1 MIRTLRHRTKS
12 QRGSAMLVALLLAAG
27 LAVALTSY
35 LALTRSARNAAQRT
49 FHVRDALGLAE
60 AGLEEALD
68 SFHQMDAGS
77 TPATAWASWTRSGS
91 TATRTLTPFNRDGQA
106 IATVKI
112 FVNGYD
118 GSNSTPLAI
127 SQATLVPFD
136 GTPPVVRTLQV
147 ALIKQAFFLRALV
160 GRQGLNFSGQAS
172 ANSYNSNP
180 SGSPTGPWAAYTAA
194 AARNNTLVI
203 VAAGTMSLGS
213 QSTIGG
219 NVVVGTGVTPPPQSK
234 VTGTISTGFT
244 GSFPMP
250 TYPQAGSVSQSY
262 DLGTALP
269 ATLPLPGHLP
279 AADGRYYYFCHDT
292 TIANVTIAAN
302 KAVTVVGATTKLA
315 AGLALS
321 AGASL
326 SVYIDGAINAGNN
339 AISNTNWAGSLQIFT
354 TTVENCSIGGNGQ
367 LYACVYAPN
376 SALTCSG
383 GGSSGMLVG
392 SYVARTIASTGHMD
406 FHYDEALQQPTVGSP
421 WLVSGWFELSSA
433 ADRASLA
440 GLTSNFLR

>member
-1 MIRTLRHRTKS
+1 MTSMCFRSRR
-12 QRGSAMLVALLLAAG
+12 QRGSALLVALLLAAG
-27 LAVALTSY
+27 LAIGLASY
-35 LALTRSARNAAQRT
+35 LNLTRNSLNVAQRT
-49 FHVRDALGLAE
+49 FHRRDALGLAE

-68 SFHQMDAGS
+68 SYHQMDAGVS
-77 TPATAWASWTRSGS
+77 AATAWASWTRSGS
-91 TATRTLTPFNRDGQA
+91 NATRTLTPFNRDGRA
-106 IATVKI
+106 IGTVKI
-112 FVNGYD
+112 FVSGYD
-118 GSNSTPLAI
+118 GSNPTPLAI

-136 GTPPVVRTLQV
+136 GTPPVVRTVQV

-172 ANSYNSNP
+172 ANSFNSNP
-180 SGSPTGPWAAYTAA
+180 TGSPTGPWAPYTAA

-203 VAAGTMSLGS
+203 VASGTMSLGS

-250 TYPQAGSVSQSY
+250 TYPQAGTVSQSY
-262 DLGTALP
+262 NLGATLP

-279 AADGRYYYFCHDT
+279 AADGRYYYFCNST

-302 KAVTVVGATTKLA
+302 KAVTIVGTTTKLA
-315 AGLALS
+315 AGLALN

-326 SVYIDGAINAGNN
+326 SIYIDGAINSGNN

-354 TTVENCSIGGNGQ
+354 TTAENCSIGGNGQ

-376 SALTCSG
+376 SALTCNG
-383 GGSSGMLVG
+383 GGSTGMLVG
-392 SYVARTIASTGHMD
+392 SYVARTISSTGHMD

-421 WLVSGWFELSSA
+421 WTVTGWYERSSA

-440 GLTSNFLR
+440 SLTSNFLR